1 MATPVLTADQREL
14 VRDLQEDGLPITL
27 RVDRNTVALNGVKGR
42 DPARVIDIQAFGLIE
57 KAGQHLV
64 VETGSASRSTRPALN
79 TVLGVADF
87 KVMVAAGALYDPSDG
102 ALLTPGPGW
111 LLYLGSAAGHPDT
124 TVATAHPV
132 TRLEHTQYDGRDPQY
147 HELVA
152 TR

>member
-1 MATPVLTADQREL
+1 MATPVLTADQREV
-14 VRDLQEDGLPITL
+14 VRDLEEDGLPITL
-27 RVDRNTVALNGVKGR
+27 RVDRNPVSTAGVKGR
-42 DPARVIDIQAFGLIE
+42 DPALVIDIQAFGILR
-57 KAGQHLV
+57 KSGRQLL

-79 TVLGVADF
+79 TVLGIAEF
-87 KVMVAAGALYDPSDG
+87 EVMVAAGAIYDPADG
-102 ALLTPGPGW
+102 SLLTPGPGW

-124 TVATAHPV
+124 DVATAHPV